1 MYKYKG
7 LPCPNPEDAKQSAAA
22 IAISNLPVSW
32 YRVVSSLN
40 LGKGRQLCCAFA
52 PTMQGAKMSL
62 LPYPIYP
69 AGPYVY
75 PMMPY
80 PAMFPL
86 PTPGGY
92 PSSPAGPPGHYS
104 PYGPRPSPLH
114 HPARFTSPQFVPLQ
128 VRAVALQLVC
138 ECFTVY

>member
-22 IAISNLPVSW
+22 ITISNLPVKGLSG
-32 YRVVSSLN
+32 SLN
-40 LGKGRQLCCAFA
+40 LGKGHQLCCAFA
-52 PTMQGAKMSL
+52 PTMQGAKMPL
-62 LPYPIYP
+62 LPYPMYP
-69 AGPYVY
+69 AGHYAY

-80 PAMFPL
+80 PAMFPS
-86 PTPGGY
+86 PPPGGY
-92 PSSPAGPPGHYS
+92 PRSPAGPPRQYS
-104 PYGPRPSPLH
+104 PYGLRPSPLH

-128 VRAVALQLVC
+128 VRAVTMQLVC

>member
-62 LPYPIYP
+62 LPYPMYP

-80 PAMFPL
+80 QSCFHHLPPEVIPPHLPAPL
-86 PTPGGY
+86 VIIPPTVQ
-92 PSSPAGPPGHYS
+92 GPPLYITLPGLPVLSLCLY
-104 PYGPRPSPLH
+104 R
-114 HPARFTSPQFVPLQ
+114 
-128 VRAVALQLVC
+128 
-138 ECFTVY
+138 